1 MNRTGRISLI
11 VATGI
16 AVVATVAVRQY
27 SPADATST
35 TAPAASPATENAA
48 LPTLVEIGSTTCIP
62 CKEMA
67 PILRQ
72 LEADFAGSLRVESI
86 DVAKTPELA
95 DPFGVS
101 TIPTQIFLDA
111 GGMEIFRHQGFM
123 ARRDILG
130 KWQALGVKL
139 RPARELS
146 EPPAPSRIASLLAT
160 MTHAMSASPA
170 IAIAAAA
177 LWGVLSI
184 LLSPCHMASLPL
196 IVGYIAG
203 QGRITTARA
212 IAIASAFAGGT
223 LASVVIVGLVTAWA
237 GSILGDTGPAGSYI
251 AAGVLLLVALHLLGA
266 VPNPFSPHGQAAV
279 KSKGLAAAAL
289 MGLVFGIIL
298 GPCTFAFL
306 APILVVTFR
315 LASGSLAYGAVLMLA
330 YAAGY
335 AAVIILAGS
344 SASLVQRYLNWGE
357 KSRIPAVAK
366 ALCGLAMLAGAL
378 WLIFSA

>member
-1 MNRTGRISLI
+1 MSPAARISLI
-11 VATGI
+11 VATVI
-16 AVVATVAVRQY
+16 AVVTTVALRQD
-27 SPADATST
+27 SPPATTST
-35 TAPAASPATENAA
+35 TAPATGTAPMPAM
-48 LPTLVEIGSTTCIP
+48 VEIGSTTCIP

-67 PILRQ
+67 PILHQ
-72 LEADFAGSLRVESI
+72 LAADFTGSLRVESI
-86 DVAKTPELA
+86 DVVKTPELA
-95 DPFGVS
+95 EPFGVS

-111 GGMEIFRHQGFM
+111 SGMEIFRHQGFM
-123 ARRDILG
+123 ARRDILE
-130 KWQALGVKL
+130 KWQALGVTL
-139 RPARELS
+139 QPAGELA
-146 EPPAPSRIASLLAT
+146 EAPAPSRIASLLAS
-160 MTHAMSASPA
+160 MTHAMSASPG

-196 IVGYIAG
+196 IVGFIAG
-203 QGRITTARA
+203 QGRISAARA
-212 IAIASAFAGGT
+212 VAIASAFAGGT
-223 LASVVIVGLVTAWA
+223 LASVVVIGLVTAWA

-266 VPNPFSPHGQAAV
+266 VPNPFSPHGQTAV

-306 APILVVTFR
+306 APILVVAFR

-330 YAAGY
+330 YGAGY

-344 SASLVQRYLNWGE
+344 SANLVQRYLNWGE
-357 KSRIPAVAK
+357 KSRIPTVAK
-366 ALCGLAMLAGAL
+366 TLCGLAMLVGAL